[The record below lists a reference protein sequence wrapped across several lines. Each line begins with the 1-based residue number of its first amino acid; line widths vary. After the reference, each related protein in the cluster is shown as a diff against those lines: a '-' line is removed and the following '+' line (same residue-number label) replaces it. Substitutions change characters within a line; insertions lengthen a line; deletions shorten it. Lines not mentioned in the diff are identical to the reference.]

1 MPQISKF
8 FPRLMSK
15 SFPRLM
21 RIFNSRET
29 LQIWKVIYIKYRE
42 SKKSASHLELKP
54 METPSP
60 ITYSN

>member
-15 SFPRLM
+15 SFPRLR
-21 RIFNSRET
+21 RIFDSRET

-42 SKKSASHLELKP
+42 SKKSASHLELKL

>member
-8 FPRLMSK
+8 
-15 SFPRLM
+15 FPRLM

-42 SKKSASHLELKP
+42 SKKSASHLELKL